1 MVLKRLSA
9 LGLAVLAG
17 SLVLAGCT
25 SDDSDAAAQTIMPS
39 ASVSVSATPT
49 PTAPPPPATP
59 YRFPTPEEPEGMY
72 QHTDGGAIATA
83 QYFVELIGYQ
93 ASTGDTSKMEKISL
107 PECEYCNGR
116 IAYVKHTYSIGS
128 WADNFHTTNMTLL
141 GYGPAPEGEL
151 GEIGVRI
158 DVITPTYQ
166 YYIPDEGGLG
176 IEESLELNMAV
187 ILEWHEDRWMVL
199 GASGRDPNKGPK
211 K

>member
-1 MVLKRLSA
+1 MVLKRLPA
-9 LGLAVLAG
+9 LGLAVLAVAAG
-17 SLVLAGCT
+17 LAGC
-25 SDDSDAAAQTIMPS
+25 SDGNTDAAPKAATPS
-39 ASVSVSATPT
+39 EPASVSATPP

-83 QYFVELIGYQ
+83 QYFVELLGYQ

-128 WADNFHTTNMTLL
+128 WADNYHTTNMTLL

-199 GASGRDPNKGPK
+199 GASGSDPNK
-211 K
+211 